1 VRLRGEGGPGLAQ
14 RPRRRVRRAAITAAA
29 AVALAWAPARPAA
42 ADGSLAACEPA
53 YEGAQLLRQRG
64 KLRDARDQA
73 AICAR
78 DACPEVA
85 RHDCAKWAE
94 ELGREIPT
102 VVVVVRDEADRDVPV
117 ARVLVDGAPRPEVAS
132 GRAFELD
139 PGGHVFRVERAGAP
153 PVEQGFTVVQGEHDR
168 PLRVTVV
175 GAGGAVAPPLPL
187 APPPAPGAPPLAP
200 PFAPRVPPRSES
212 ERPSIV
218 PPVVVTGVS
227 VALLATSAFLG
238 LTGRQQLSD
247 LRTSCA
253 PACTDDQVGPVRT
266 RLVASDVAL
275 GAGLVGA
282 ALATY
287 LFAVRGTF

>member
-1 VRLRGEGGPGLAQ
+1 MRLLG
-14 RPRRRVRRAAITAAA
+14 VRRAGIAALALTAA
-29 AVALAWAPARPAA
+29 WTWPRPAA
-42 ADGSLAACEPA
+42 ADGSIAACEPA
-53 YEGAQLLRQRG
+53 YEGTQLLRQRG
-64 KLRDARDQA
+64 KLREAREQA
-73 AICAR
+73 AICSR

-102 VVVVVRDEADRDVPV
+102 VVVVVRDEADRDVLV
-117 ARVLVDGAPRPEVAS
+117 VRVLVDGVLRPEVAS

-139 PGGHVFRVERAGAP
+139 PGIHSFRLERAGAP
-153 PVEQGFTVVQGEHDR
+153 PVEQSFTVVQGEHDR
-168 PLRVTVV
+168 PLRFTVI
-175 GAGGAVAPPLPL
+175 GAVAAAPSPPSPSPLSPFAPTVPL
-187 APPPAPGAPPLAP
+187 APPRAPAPAEA
-200 PFAPRVPPRSES
+200 

-247 LRTSCA
+247 LRSSCA
-253 PACTDDQVGPVRT
+253 PACSDDQVGPVRT

-282 ALATY
+282 AVATY